1 MNASP
6 RVRIHADFEALAA
19 AGASRMI
26 QRLAKVQ
33 QQRGE
38 ATVVL
43 TGGNI
48 GISILSAVADS
59 PDRDSVDW
67 SRVNFWW
74 GDERFLPADSPDR
87 NAVQA
92 EEALLK
98 HIDVDRGRV
107 HPFGS
112 ADEYDDVHAAADAYA
127 AELALDS
134 AHERSVEGTSGQGNA
149 LPQSGDADH
158 DASGRPARI
167 PQFDVLLLGVG
178 PDAHVASLFPDM
190 DGVLSRGRAAVGVEN
205 SPKPPPQRTSM
216 TLETINSADEVWMV
230 VAGKDKA
237 GAVGLALAGA
247 APVQVPAAGTSG
259 RFKTLWLIDQE
270 AAEQVPGTLLVDE
283 NAGQ

>member
-6 RVRIHADFEALAA
+6 RVRIHSDYDALAA
-19 AGASRMI
+19 AAAGRMI
-26 QRLAKVQ
+26 ARLAKVQ

-43 TGGNI
+43 TGGSI
-48 GISILSAVADS
+48 GISILAAVAEAE
-59 PDRDSVDW
+59 DRDSVDW

-74 GDERFLPADSPDR
+74 GDERFLPASSPDR

-92 EEALLK
+92 EEALLSR
-98 HIDVDRGRV
+98 IDVDRSRV

-134 AHERSVEGTSGQGNA
+134 AHERSAEGDTAGSGGRRG
-149 LPQSGDADH
+149 SSADE
-158 DASGRPARI
+158 DASGRPARV

-178 PDAHVASLFPDM
+178 PDAHIASLFPDM
-190 DGVLSRGRAAVGVEN
+190 DGIRTRGRAVVGVEN
-205 SPKPPPQRTSM
+205 SPKPPPQRISL
-216 TLETINSADEVWMV
+216 TLETINAADEVWV
-230 VAGKDKA
+230 AVAGNDKA

-247 APVQVPAAGTSG
+247 APVQVPAAGAAG

-270 AAEQVPGTLLVDE
+270 AAEQVPESLLVDE
-283 NAGQ
+283 NVEQ

>member
-6 RVRIHADFEALAA
+6 RVRIHSDYDALAA
-19 AGASRMI
+19 AAAERVI
-26 QRLAKVQ
+26 ARLAKVQ

-43 TGGNI
+43 TGGSI
-48 GISILSAVADS
+48 GISILAAVAEAE
-59 PDRDSVDW
+59 DRDSVDW

-74 GDERFLPADSPDR
+74 GDERFLPASSPER

-92 EEALLK
+92 EEALLSR
-98 HIDVDRGRV
+98 IDVDRSRV

-134 AHERSVEGTSGQGNA
+134 AHERSAEGNTAGSGARHGSS
-149 LPQSGDADH
+149 PETDS
-158 DASGRPARI
+158 SGRAARV

-178 PDAHVASLFPDM
+178 PDAHIASLFPDM
-190 DGVLSRGRAAVGVEN
+190 DGIRARGRAVVGVEN
-205 SPKPPPQRTSM
+205 SPKPPPQRVSL
-216 TLETINSADEVWMV
+216 TLETINAADEVWV
-230 VAGKDKA
+230 AVAGQDKA

-247 APVQVPAAGTSG
+247 APVQVPAAGARG
-259 RFKTLWLIDQE
+259 RLKTLWLIDQE
-270 AAEQVPGTLLVDE
+270 AAEQVPGSLLVDE
-283 NAGQ
+283 NVEQ